1 MTDFSSL
8 PPVASLDEL
17 RDLVR
22 EFNGRRDWAPYHT
35 PKNLAMS
42 VCIEAA
48 ELAEHFQWLTP
59 EESMGLD
66 AAGRRAVAQELADV
80 LIYLVTLA
88 DTLEIDLLD
97 AARHKLMRNHRRY
110 PEPDAPG
117 PDAPGTDAHRAEG
130 AGPDAG

>member
-1 MTDFSSL
+1 MKPDFACL
-8 PPVASLDEL
+8 EPIASLSDL

-22 EFNGRRDWAPYHT
+22 EFNRRRKWEPYHT

-59 EESMGLD
+59 EESRACD
-66 AAGRRAVAQELADV
+66 VAKRRAVAEELADV

-88 DTLEIDLLD
+88 DALDIDLLE
-97 AARHKLMRNHRRY
+97 AARGKLMQNHRRY
-110 PEPDAPG
+110 PEPETG
-117 PDAPGTDAHRAEG
+117 
-130 AGPDAG
+130 